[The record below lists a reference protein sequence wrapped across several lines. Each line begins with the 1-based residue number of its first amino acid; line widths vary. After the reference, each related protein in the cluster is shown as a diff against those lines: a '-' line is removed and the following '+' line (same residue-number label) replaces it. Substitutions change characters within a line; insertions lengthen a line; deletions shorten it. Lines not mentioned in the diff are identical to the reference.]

1 MNCTNLCNFTLGFKV
16 WSLMSARGIET
27 KNIQMVDLKK
37 ANSTDGESP
46 TCELHTLEGI
56 KTTNL
61 RWLLKVNFYTTW
73 IQPLWKMYPT
83 IPDRDTMMPKFEKNS
98 QAVHTSKLKRPSA
111 FKTAKKF
118 QSLLNRRV
126 PSTMLSSVN
135 EPTGI
140 LTPSQLGVSHVS
152 LSSVQQPLNPYS
164 NSQHSN
170 LIANN
175 ILLSVRVS
183 SWFFKTSCVVFWE
196 IVEIKLDF
204 SSFGL
209 LSRSK

>member
-1 MNCTNLCNFTLGFKV
+1 
-16 WSLMSARGIET
+16 MSARGIET

-98 QAVHTSKLKRPSA
+98 QAVHTFKKERGRQLSKQPRKC
-111 FKTAKKF
+111 
-118 QSLLNRRV
+118 QSLLERGV
-126 PSTMLSSVN
+126 PSRMLSSVN

-183 SWFFKTSCVVFWE
+183 SWFFKIICVVFWE